1 MGIHVSFVDDICDFS
16 KFIYQE
22 YLVTRL
28 TAVDLLPVTMMTS
41 SIICSALLL
50 AVFIGSSVAATVETG
65 ELGMKGMGNG
75 LGMRILNRI
84 RGNRA
89 EKEDDMETMGIG
101 ICANR
106 PSGPPG
112 IQGPQ
117 GPPGI
122 PGFAGLPGLQGLP
135 GADGL
140 RTSGYPRCPGTSRGS
155 WTCWTSRRGLRIRCR
170 VYPKE
175 DKGIDQN
182 NEHDVTELHGFRWL
196 RIWFL
201 ILWEIIIVFL
211 SCIKISERG
220 KIVLPLFELHYD

>member
-1 MGIHVSFVDDICDFS
+1 MGTHRVV
-16 KFIYQE
+16 K
-22 YLVTRL
+22 RL

-89 EKEDDMETMGIG
+89 EQEDDMETMGIG

-112 IQGPQ
+112 
-117 GPPGI
+117 
-122 PGFAGLPGLQGLP
+122 LQGLP
-135 GADGL
+135 GSDGL
-140 RTSGYPRCPGTSRGS
+140 TGPQGIQGVQGPQGAAGPAGPPG
-155 WTCWTSRRGLRIRCR
+155 
-170 VYPKE
+170 
-175 DKGIDQN
+175 
-182 NEHDVTELHGFRWL
+182 
-196 RIWFL
+196 
-201 ILWEIIIVFL
+201 
-211 SCIKISERG
+211 
-220 KIVLPLFELHYD
+220 

>member
-1 MGIHVSFVDDICDFS
+1 MGTHRVVKSQAYCSGPSTCHHDDVINHLFCSPPGCLHWKFGRCDC
-16 KFIYQE
+16 
-22 YLVTRL
+22 R
-28 TAVDLLPVTMMTS
+28 DR
-41 SIICSALLL
+41 
-50 AVFIGSSVAATVETG
+50 

-89 EKEDDMETMGIG
+89 EQEDDMETMGIG

-140 RTSGYPRCPGTSRGS
+140 TGPQGIQGVQGPQGAAGPAGPPGEDFEFDVGSIQKKIRELTKIMNMMSLNSMGLGGYGYGS
-155 WTCWTSRRGLRIRCR
+155 LYYGR
-170 VYPKE
+170 
-175 DKGIDQN
+175 
-182 NEHDVTELHGFRWL
+182 
-196 RIWFL
+196 
-201 ILWEIIIVFL
+201 
-211 SCIKISERG
+211 
-220 KIVLPLFELHYD
+220 

>member
-1 MGIHVSFVDDICDFS
+1 MGRVV
-16 KFIYQE
+16 K
-22 YLVTRL
+22 RL

-84 RGNRA
+84 KANRA

-117 GPPGI
+117 GAAGPAGPPGEDFEFDVGSI
-122 PGFAGLPGLQGLP
+122 QKKIKELTKIMNMMSLNSMGLG
-135 GADGL
+135 
-140 RTSGYPRCPGTSRGS
+140 GYGYGS
-155 WTCWTSRRGLRIRCR
+155 LYYGR
-170 VYPKE
+170 
-175 DKGIDQN
+175 
-182 NEHDVTELHGFRWL
+182 
-196 RIWFL
+196 
-201 ILWEIIIVFL
+201 
-211 SCIKISERG
+211 
-220 KIVLPLFELHYD
+220 

>member
-1 MGIHVSFVDDICDFS
+1 MGTHRVV
-16 KFIYQE
+16 K
-22 YLVTRL
+22 RL

-89 EKEDDMETMGIG
+89 EQEDDMETMGIG

-122 PGFAGLPGLQGLP
+122 PGFAGPPGEDFEFDVGSIQKKIKELTKIMNMMSLNSMGL
-135 GADGL
+135 G
-140 RTSGYPRCPGTSRGS
+140 GYGYGS
-155 WTCWTSRRGLRIRCR
+155 LYYGR
-170 VYPKE
+170 
-175 DKGIDQN
+175 
-182 NEHDVTELHGFRWL
+182 
-196 RIWFL
+196 
-201 ILWEIIIVFL
+201 
-211 SCIKISERG
+211 
-220 KIVLPLFELHYD
+220 

>member
-1 MGIHVSFVDDICDFS
+1 MGRVV
-16 KFIYQE
+16 K
-22 YLVTRL
+22 RL

-84 RGNRA
+84 KANRA

-112 IQGPQ
+112 IQG
-117 GPPGI
+117 
-122 PGFAGLPGLQGLP
+122 FAGLPGLQGLP
-135 GADGL
+135 GTDGL
-140 RTSGYPRCPGTSRGS
+140 TGPQGIQGVQGPQGAAGPAGPPGEDFEFDVGSIQKKIKELTRIMNMMSLNSMGLGGYGYGS
-155 WTCWTSRRGLRIRCR
+155 LYYGR
-170 VYPKE
+170 
-175 DKGIDQN
+175 
-182 NEHDVTELHGFRWL
+182 
-196 RIWFL
+196 
-201 ILWEIIIVFL
+201 
-211 SCIKISERG
+211 
-220 KIVLPLFELHYD
+220 

>member
-1 MGIHVSFVDDICDFS
+1 MGRVV
-16 KFIYQE
+16 K
-22 YLVTRL
+22 RL

-84 RGNRA
+84 KANRA

-101 ICANR
+101 ICANS

-140 RTSGYPRCPGTSRGS
+140 TGPQGTQGAAGPAGPPGEDFEFDVGSIQKKIKELTKIMNMMSLNSMGLGGYGYGS
-155 WTCWTSRRGLRIRCR
+155 LYYGR
-170 VYPKE
+170 
-175 DKGIDQN
+175 
-182 NEHDVTELHGFRWL
+182 
-196 RIWFL
+196 
-201 ILWEIIIVFL
+201 
-211 SCIKISERG
+211 
-220 KIVLPLFELHYD
+220 

>member
-89 EKEDDMETMGIG
+89 EQEDDMETMGIG

-117 GPPGI
+117 GPPG
-122 PGFAGLPGLQGLP
+122 LPGLQGLP

-140 RTSGYPRCPGTSRGS
+140 TGPQGIQGVQGPQGAAGPAGPPGEDFEFDVGSIQKKIKELTKIMNMMSLNSMGLGGYGYGS
-155 WTCWTSRRGLRIRCR
+155 LYYGR
-170 VYPKE
+170 
-175 DKGIDQN
+175 
-182 NEHDVTELHGFRWL
+182 
-196 RIWFL
+196 
-201 ILWEIIIVFL
+201 
-211 SCIKISERG
+211 
-220 KIVLPLFELHYD
+220 

>member
-28 TAVDLLPVTMMTS
+28 TAVDLLPVTMMPS

-89 EKEDDMETMGIG
+89 EQEDDMETMGIG

-112 IQGPQ
+112 LQGPPGTDGLTGPQGIQGVQGPQ
-117 GPPGI
+117 GAAGPAGPPG
-122 PGFAGLPGLQGLP
+122 
-135 GADGL
+135 
-140 RTSGYPRCPGTSRGS
+140 
-155 WTCWTSRRGLRIRCR
+155 
-170 VYPKE
+170 
-175 DKGIDQN
+175 
-182 NEHDVTELHGFRWL
+182 
-196 RIWFL
+196 
-201 ILWEIIIVFL
+201 
-211 SCIKISERG
+211 
-220 KIVLPLFELHYD
+220 

>member
-1 MGIHVSFVDDICDFS
+1 MGTHRVV
-16 KFIYQE
+16 K
-22 YLVTRL
+22 RL
-28 TAVDLLPVTMMTS
+28 TAVDLLPVTLMTS

-112 IQGPQ
+112 I
-117 GPPGI
+117 

-135 GADGL
+135 GTDGL
-140 RTSGYPRCPGTSRGS
+140 TGPQGIQGVQGPQGAAGPAGPPGEDFEFDVGSIQKKIKELTKIMNMMSLNSMGLGGYGYGS
-155 WTCWTSRRGLRIRCR
+155 LYYGR
-170 VYPKE
+170 
-175 DKGIDQN
+175 
-182 NEHDVTELHGFRWL
+182 
-196 RIWFL
+196 
-201 ILWEIIIVFL
+201 
-211 SCIKISERG
+211 
-220 KIVLPLFELHYD
+220 

>member
-1 MGIHVSFVDDICDFS
+1 MGSIATHRVV
-16 KFIYQE
+16 K
-22 YLVTRL
+22 RL

-65 ELGMKGMGNG
+65 EQLGMKGMGNG

-84 RGNRA
+84 KANRA

-112 IQGPQ
+112 IQG
-117 GPPGI
+117 
-122 PGFAGLPGLQGLP
+122 LP

-140 RTSGYPRCPGTSRGS
+140 TGPQGIQGVQGPQGAAGPAGPPGEDFEFDVGSIQKKIKELTKIMNMMSLNSMGLGGYGYG
-155 WTCWTSRRGLRIRCR
+155 
-170 VYPKE
+170 
-175 DKGIDQN
+175 
-182 NEHDVTELHGFRWL
+182 
-196 RIWFL
+196 
-201 ILWEIIIVFL
+201 
-211 SCIKISERG
+211 
-220 KIVLPLFELHYD
+220 